1 MECYDGQWLE
11 IIIDCAEDMGVP
23 CEGGLYIPPED
34 GECCSECILF
44 GDINDPDS
52 EISKKLNKYKTTEV
66 RSDLGLNTAV
76 RYRGI

>member
-1 MECYDGQWLE
+1 MVL
-11 IIIDCAEDMGVP
+11 
-23 CEGGLYIPPED
+23 LF
-34 GECCSECILF
+34 LF
-44 GDINDPDS
+44 GDLNDPDS